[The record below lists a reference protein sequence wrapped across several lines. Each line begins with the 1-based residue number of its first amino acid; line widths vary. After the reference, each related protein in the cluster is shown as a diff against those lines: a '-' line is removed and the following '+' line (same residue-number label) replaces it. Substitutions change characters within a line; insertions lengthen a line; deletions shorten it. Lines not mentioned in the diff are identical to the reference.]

1 MNVPLKDKICTSE
14 YGICTGDT
22 FFSSFTV
29 KLEKKN
35 CMRRIKL
42 VNAGDTLKRLQC
54 TLCLDSLFSLTPLF
68 ILLDFVYF
76 VFSNVQSFVSL
87 RPNLFP

>member
-1 MNVPLKDKICTSE
+1 MNIAF
-14 YGICTGDT
+14 TGDT
-22 FFSSFTV
+22 FFGSFTV

-42 VNAGDTLKRLQC
+42 VNAGDTLKRLQR
-54 TLCLDSLFSLTPLF
+54 TLCLDSFCLFSLTPLF
-68 ILLDFVYF
+68 ILLDVVYF
-76 VFSNVQSFVSL
+76 AFSNVQSLVSL